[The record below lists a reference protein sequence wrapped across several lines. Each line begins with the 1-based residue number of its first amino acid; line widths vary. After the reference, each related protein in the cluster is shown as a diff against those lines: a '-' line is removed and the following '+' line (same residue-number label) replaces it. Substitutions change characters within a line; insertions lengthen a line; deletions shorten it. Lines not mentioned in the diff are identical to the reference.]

1 MQLLIAS
8 CSCDGKLISLP
19 SRISNEM
26 QKGPRSVLVVCNS
39 QIRNSKF
46 LIVRVNLNAAF
57 DVCQWLWLLDKC
69 RMSSH
74 LMLSYFSCTRSCP
87 SSLSPALTPRP
98 LTHSLPSSFLERC
111 ARTHTAAAAAAA
123 GALLS
128 FQRPLSNAIIHVY
141 DAMTSSPSLILKVLC
156 DLIPK

>member
-1 MQLLIAS
+1 MALAARQVSHVVPSNVKLLFMYPLVPQL
-8 CSCDGKLISLP
+8 P
-19 SRISNEM
+19 FSR
-26 QKGPRSVLVVCNS
+26 
-39 QIRNSKF
+39 
-46 LIVRVNLNAAF
+46 
-57 DVCQWLWLLDKC
+57 
-69 RMSSH
+69 SH
-74 LMLSYFSCTRSCP
+74 T
-87 SSLSPALTPRP
+87 PA
-98 LTHSLPSSFLERC
+98 HSLPSSFLERC